1 MAKQYRIKRRVQQV
15 PVAFGQSVT
24 VDLPRGYDIES
35 VYLVLYGSIVL
46 TTAGTAV
53 RAESPSGL
61 VQRAEIIA
69 DGKNTIASVRFDALQ
84 QFNGMRR
91 GQGQRTP
98 PGNTVATHPIRASM
112 VIDQSI
118 VDGVR
123 PKDSALRTSG
133 MSLLQLRLTFGA
145 LTDLYTGA
153 PVGTLSNVF
162 VDVVMSELVEIADES
177 GEVTTPLY
185 LLKRSYQDIT
195 IAGANSNLEIP
206 LPVGNVFRGTLLRSS
221 SSAEPSD
228 SVINNVV
235 LRSGVD
241 VRINATYQNLKTLNT
256 MDYGFAPPTG
266 YVFADCMYAGAV
278 AGVRA
283 SEGWD
288 LTRASEAKLALD
300 VSAPTAP
307 AVSVMSI
314 ELLS

>member
-15 PVAFGQSVT
+15 PVSFGQSVT

-35 VYLVLYGSIVL
+35 IYLVLYGSIVL

-53 RAESPSGL
+53 RAEAPCGL
-61 VQRAEIIA
+61 VQRAEVIA
-69 DGKNTIASVRFDALQ
+69 DGKNTIASVRFDALNQ
-84 QFNGMRR
+84 YNIMRR
-91 GQGQRTP
+91 SQGQRTA
-98 PGNTVATHPIRASM
+98 PGNTVATHSIRASM
-112 VIDQSI
+112 AIDQALM
-118 VDGVR
+118 DGVR
-123 PKDSALRTSG
+123 AKDSNLRTSG
-133 MSLLQLRLTFGA
+133 MSLLQLRLTFGQ
-145 LTDLYTGA
+145 LTDVYTGS

-162 VDVVMSELVEIADES
+162 VDVVTSELVEIADDQ

-206 LPVGNVFRGTLLRSS
+206 LPVGNVFRGTMLRASS
-221 SSAEPSD
+221 SGEPSD
-228 SVINNVV
+228 SVLNNVI

-241 VRINATYQNLKTLNT
+241 VRINATYQNLRSMNTL
-256 MDYGFAPPTG
+256 DYGIAPPTG
-266 YVFADCMYAGAV
+266 YVWGDCMYAGQL

-288 LTRASEAKLALD
+288 LTKASEAKLALD
-300 VSAPTAP
+300 VSAPTSP
-307 AVSVMSI
+307 AVSVMSL